1 MNVKKAL
8 AIGGSDPSGGAG
20 IQADIMTMTEL
31 AVYPYTALTAIT
43 AQNSGGVA
51 SYEILS
57 SRMMRAQID
66 AILNDTD
73 IDGVK
78 TGMLGSSENITEVAL
93 FLTERPGTVS
103 VIDPVIRATD
113 GKVLTSEASTA
124 VFKKRLLP
132 RAFMVTPNI
141 DEARLLTG
149 VPINGENDLI
159 VAAKALKETGAE
171 WILIKGG
178 HLPGPTSVDL
188 LYDGVKEYYFEA
200 VRLEGMNTRG
210 TGCMMASAICAYLAH
225 GLAPYEAVDKAKAYV
240 LRKIKGALLLG
251 KGSRQALPVLLIEA
265 TSDRN
270 KHDIEDTP
278 AARGEEVENR
288 LD

>member
-1 MNVKKAL
+1 MHVKKAL

-43 AQNSGGVA
+43 AQNSSGVA
-51 SYEILS
+51 SYEVLS
-57 SRMMRAQID
+57 SRTMRSQID
-66 AILNDTD
+66 AILADTN

-78 TGMLGSSENITEVAL
+78 TGMLGSSENITEIAR
-93 FLTERPGTVS
+93 FLSERPGTVS
-103 VIDPVIRATD
+103 VIDPVIWATD

-132 RAFMVTPNI
+132 KAFIVTPNI

-149 VPINGENDLI
+149 IPIGGENDLI
-159 VAAKALKETGAE
+159 VAARALKETGAE

-200 VRLEGMNTRG
+200 VKLEGMNTRG

-225 GLAPYEAVDKAKAYV
+225 GLAPYEAVDRAKAYV
-240 LRKIKGALLLG
+240 LRKIKGAQLLG
-251 KGSRQALPVLLIEA
+251 KGSRQALPVSLMEA
-265 TSDRN
+265 TSESYKR
-270 KHDIEDTP
+270 DIENTL
-278 AARGEEVENR
+278 AAGSEEVENR